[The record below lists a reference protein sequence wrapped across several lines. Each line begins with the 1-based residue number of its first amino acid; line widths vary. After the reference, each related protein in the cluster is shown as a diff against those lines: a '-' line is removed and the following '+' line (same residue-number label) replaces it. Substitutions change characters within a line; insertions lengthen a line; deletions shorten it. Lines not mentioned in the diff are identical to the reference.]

1 MLFKTR
7 QKSTFISKFFN
18 LLWPKKGWKRI
29 IKYISLRLKRL
40 PGSPHSIAL
49 GFTFGVTAALTP
61 LFGLH
66 FLIGI
71 FLAWLF
77 RVSVV
82 ASLIGNLLGNPW
94 TFPFI
99 CVLNFK
105 VGNFFYATSDQI
117 DINMKLLSN
126 ELYLLWNTI
135 YKLFIEL
142 NYSQSLNYLSQ
153 LKLIPPML
161 LGSLFTII
169 VVGIPCYFI
178 SRFIITNYRNKIK
191 LFKKDNR
198 V

>member
-7 QKSTFISKFFN
+7 QKSTFISKIFN

-77 RVSVV
+77 RVSIV
-82 ASLIGNLLGNPW
+82 ASLIGNLFGNPW

-99 CVLNFK
+99 CIFNFK
-105 VGNFFYATSDQI
+105 IGNIFYTTNDHI

-153 LKLIPPML
+153 LKLISPML

-191 LFKKDNR
+191 LFKKDNK

>member
-7 QKSTFISKFFN
+7 KNPNFISKVINF
-18 LLWPKKGWKRI
+18 LWPKKGWKRI

-40 PGSPHSIAL
+40 PGSPHNIAL

-66 FLIGI
+66 FLIGV

-77 RVSVV
+77 RVSIT
-82 ASLIGNLLGNPW
+82 ASLIGNLFGNPW

-99 CVLNFK
+99 CILNFK
-105 VGNFFYATSDQI
+105 VGNFFYTTSDQI

-169 VVGIPCYFI
+169 LVGIPCYFI

-191 LFKKDNR
+191 LFRKDNK

>member
-7 QKSTFISKFFN
+7 EKSNFISKLFN
-18 LLWPKKGWKRI
+18 FVWPKKGWKRI
-29 IKYISLRLKRL
+29 IKYTSLRLKRL
-40 PGSPHSIAL
+40 PGSPHNIAL

-77 RVSVV
+77 RVSMV

-99 CVLNFK
+99 CILNFK
-105 VGNFFYATSDQI
+105 VGSFFYTTSDKI
-117 DINMKLLSN
+117 EINMKLLSN

-142 NYSQSLNYLSQ
+142 NYIQSLNYLDQ
-153 LKLIPPML
+153 LRLIPTMM
-161 LGSLFTII
+161 LGSLFTVI
-169 VVGIPCYFI
+169 VVGIPCYFV

-191 LFKKDNR
+191 LLKKKNK

>member
-7 QKSTFISKFFN
+7 QKSTFISKIFN

-77 RVSVV
+77 RVSIV

-99 CVLNFK
+99 CILNFK
-105 VGNFFYATSDQI
+105 VGNIFYTTSDQI

-169 VVGIPCYFI
+169 LVGIPCYFI

-191 LFKKDNR
+191 LFKKDNK

>member
-7 QKSTFISKFFN
+7 KNSNFISKVINF
-18 LLWPKKGWKRI
+18 LWPKKGWKRI
-29 IKYISLRLKRL
+29 IKYMSLRLKRL
-40 PGSPHSIAL
+40 PGSPHNIAL

-66 FLIGI
+66 FLIGV

-77 RVSVV
+77 RVSIT
-82 ASLIGNLLGNPW
+82 ASLIGNLFGNPW

-99 CVLNFK
+99 CLFNFK
-105 VGNFFYATSDQI
+105 IGQFFYTTNDKI

-126 ELYLLWNTI
+126 ELSLLWNAI
-135 YKLFIEL
+135 YKLFIEF
-142 NYSQSLNYLSQ
+142 NYIESLNYLDQ

-161 LGSLFTII
+161 IGSLFSII
-169 VVGIPCYFI
+169 VVGVPCYFL
-178 SRFIITNYRNKIK
+178 SRLIITNYRNRIQ
-191 LFKKDNR
+191 LFKKNNK

>member
-82 ASLIGNLLGNPW
+82 ASLIGNLFGNPW

-105 VGNFFYATSDQI
+105 VGNFFYTTSDQI

>member
-7 QKSTFISKFFN
+7 QKSTFISKIFN

-29 IKYISLRLKRL
+29 IKYTSLRLKRL

-77 RVSVV
+77 RVSMV

-99 CVLNFK
+99 CILNFK
-105 VGNFFYATSDQI
+105 VGNIFYTTSDQI

-191 LFKKDNR
+191 LFKKDNK

>member
-1 MLFKTR
+1 MLFKTH
-7 QKSTFISKFFN
+7 QKSNFISKIFN
-18 LLWPKKGWKRI
+18 FLWPKKGWKRI
-29 IKYISLRLKRL
+29 IKYTSLRLKRL

-49 GFTFGVTAALTP
+49 GFTLGVTAALTP

-77 RVSVV
+77 RVSMV

-99 CVLNFK
+99 CIFNFK
-105 VGNFFYATSDQI
+105 VGMIFYNSGAHI
-117 DINMKLLSN
+117 DVNMKLLSN
-126 ELYLLWNTI
+126 ELYLLWNTV
-135 YKLFIEL
+135 YKLFIEF
-142 NYSQSLNYLSQ
+142 NYIQSLSYLNQ

-161 LGSLFTII
+161 LGSLFSII
-169 VVGIPCYFI
+169 IIGVPCYFL

-191 LFKKDNR
+191 LFKNNNK

>member
-7 QKSTFISKFFN
+7 KKSSFISNIFN
-18 LLWPKKGWKRI
+18 FIWPKKGWKRI

-40 PGSPHSIAL
+40 PGSPHNIAL

-77 RVSVV
+77 RVSMV

-99 CVLNFK
+99 CIFNFK
-105 VGNFFYATSDQI
+105 VGMIFYNSSAHI
-117 DINMKLLSN
+117 DVNMKLLSN
-126 ELYLLWNTI
+126 ELYLLWNTV
-135 YKLFIEL
+135 YKLFIEF
-142 NYSQSLNYLSQ
+142 NYIQSLSYLNQ

-161 LGSLFTII
+161 LGSLFSII
-169 VVGIPCYFI
+169 IIGVPCYFL

-191 LFKKDNR
+191 LFKNNNK

>member
-7 QKSTFISKFFN
+7 QKPTFISKIFN

-77 RVSVV
+77 RVSMV

-105 VGNFFYATSDQI
+105 VGNFFYSTSDQI

>member
-7 QKSTFISKFFN
+7 QKSTFISKFFY

-77 RVSVV
+77 RVSIV

-99 CVLNFK
+99 CILNYK
-105 VGNFFYATSDQI
+105 IGNFFYTTSDQI

-161 LGSLFTII
+161 LGSLFSII
-169 VVGIPCYFI
+169 VFGIPCYFI

-191 LFKKDNR
+191 LFKKDNK

>member
-7 QKSTFISKFFN
+7 QKATFISKFFN

-77 RVSVV
+77 RVSMV

-105 VGNFFYATSDQI
+105 VGNFFYTTSDQI

-191 LFKKDNR
+191 LFKKDNK

>member
-7 QKSTFISKFFN
+7 KKVTFISKFFK

-49 GFTFGVTAALTP
+49 GFTLGVTAALTP

-77 RVSVV
+77 RVSIV

-105 VGNFFYATSDQI
+105 VGNFFYTTNDQI

-161 LGSLFTII
+161 LGSLFSII

>member
-7 QKSTFISKFFN
+7 KKSTFISKAFN
-18 LLWPKKGWKRI
+18 FLWPKKGWKRI
-29 IKYISLRLKRL
+29 IKYNSLRLKRL

-77 RVSVV
+77 RVSIT
-82 ASLIGNLLGNPW
+82 ASLIGNLFGNPW

-99 CVLNFK
+99 CIFNFK
-105 VGNFFYATSDQI
+105 IGQFFYTTNDKI

-126 ELYLLWNTI
+126 ELSLLWNAI
-135 YKLFIEL
+135 YKLCIEL
-142 NYSQSLNYLSQ
+142 NYTQSLSYLDQ

-169 VVGIPCYFI
+169 VAGIPCYFV
-178 SRFIITNYRNKIK
+178 SKFLIINYRNKVK
-191 LFKKDNR
+191 LYKNNNK

>member
-7 QKSTFISKFFN
+7 QKATFISKFFK

-29 IKYISLRLKRL
+29 VKYISLRLKRL

-49 GFTFGVTAALTP
+49 GFTLGVTAALTP

-77 RVSVV
+77 RVSIV

-99 CVLNFK
+99 CILNFK
-105 VGNFFYATSDQI
+105 IGKLFYNTNDQI

-142 NYSQSLNYLSQ
+142 NYSQSINYSSQ

-161 LGSLFTII
+161 IGSLFTII
-169 VVGIPCYFI
+169 IVGIPCYFI

>member
-7 QKSTFISKFFN
+7 QKSTFISKIFN

-77 RVSVV
+77 RVSIV
-82 ASLIGNLLGNPW
+82 ASLIGNLFGNPW

-99 CVLNFK
+99 CILNFK
-105 VGNFFYATSDQI
+105 IGNLFYTTNDQI

-191 LFKKDNR
+191 LFKKDNK

>member
-7 QKSTFISKFFN
+7 QKSTFISKFFK

-77 RVSVV
+77 RVSIV

-99 CVLNFK
+99 CILNFK
-105 VGNFFYATSDQI
+105 VGNFFYTTSDQI

-161 LGSLFTII
+161 LGSLFSII
-169 VVGIPCYFI
+169 VFGIPCYFI
-178 SRFIITNYRNKIK
+178 SRYIITNYRNKIK
-191 LFKKDNR
+191 LFKKNNK

>member
-7 QKSTFISKFFN
+7 QKSTFISKIFN

-77 RVSVV
+77 RVSMV

-105 VGNFFYATSDQI
+105 VGNFFYTTSDQI

-191 LFKKDNR
+191 LFKKDNK

>member
-7 QKSTFISKFFN
+7 QKSTFISKIFN

-77 RVSVV
+77 RVSIV

-99 CVLNFK
+99 CILNFK
-105 VGNFFYATSDQI
+105 VGNIFYTTSDQI

-169 VVGIPCYFI
+169 VIGIPCYFI

-191 LFKKDNR
+191 LFKKDNK

>member
-7 QKSTFISKFFN
+7 KNSNFISKVINF
-18 LLWPKKGWKRI
+18 LWPKKGWKRI

-40 PGSPHSIAL
+40 PGSPHNIAL
-49 GFTFGVTAALTP
+49 GFTFGVAAALTP

-77 RVSVV
+77 RVSIT
-82 ASLIGNLLGNPW
+82 ASLIGNLFGNPW

-99 CVLNFK
+99 CLFNFK
-105 VGNFFYATSDQI
+105 IGQFFYTTNDKL

-126 ELYLLWNTI
+126 ELSLLWNAI
-135 YKLFIEL
+135 YKLFIEFSYIEALTYL
-142 NYSQSLNYLSQ
+142 NQ

-161 LGSLFTII
+161 IGSLFSII
-169 VVGIPCYFI
+169 VVGVPCYFL
-178 SRFIITNYRNKIK
+178 SRLIITNYRNRIQLIKKIK
-191 LFKKDNR
+191 
-198 V
+198 

>member
-7 QKSTFISKFFN
+7 QKSTFISKIFN

-29 IKYISLRLKRL
+29 IKYTSLRLKRL

-77 RVSVV
+77 RVSMV

-99 CVLNFK
+99 CILNFK
-105 VGNFFYATSDQI
+105 VGNIFYTTSDQI

-161 LGSLFTII
+161 LGSLFSII

-191 LFKKDNR
+191 LLKKI
-198 V
+198 

>member
-7 QKSTFISKFFN
+7 QKSTFISKIFN

-49 GFTFGVTAALTP
+49 GFTFGVAAALTP

-77 RVSVV
+77 RVSIT
-82 ASLIGNLLGNPW
+82 ASLIGNLFGNPW

-99 CVLNFK
+99 CILNFK
-105 VGNFFYATSDQI
+105 VGNIFYTTSDQI

-126 ELYLLWNTI
+126 ELYLLWNII

-161 LGSLFTII
+161 LGSLFTIT

-191 LFKKDNR
+191 LFKKYNK

>member
-7 QKSTFISKFFN
+7 EKSTFISKFFK

-49 GFTFGVTAALTP
+49 GFTFGVTSALTP

-105 VGNFFYATSDQI
+105 VGNFFYTTSDQI

-161 LGSLFTII
+161 LGSLFSII
-169 VVGIPCYFI
+169 VFGIPCYFI
-178 SRFIITNYRNKIK
+178 SRYIITNYRNKII
-191 LFKKDNR
+191 LFKKNNK

>member
-7 QKSTFISKFFN
+7 QKSTFISKIFN

-77 RVSVV
+77 RVSIV

-99 CVLNFK
+99 CILNFK
-105 VGNFFYATSDQI
+105 VGNIFYTTSDQI

-169 VVGIPCYFI
+169 LVGIPSYFI

-191 LFKKDNR
+191 LFKKDNK

>member
-7 QKSTFISKFFN
+7 QKSTFISKIFN

-77 RVSVV
+77 RVSMV

-99 CVLNFK
+99 CILNFK
-105 VGNFFYATSDQI
+105 VGNFFYTTSDQI

-191 LFKKDNR
+191 LFKKDNK